1 MVFKTVFMLSLFFI
15 PFIVILLGVL
25 PYWWFTLSMWFLMG
39 LGMAG
44 IGLSVMHD
52 ANHGAYSKNA
62 RVNKL
67 LGYCLNVVG
76 GFDLNWRIQHNV
88 LHHTYTNIIG
98 MDEDVDA
105 GIVLRFSNSQPR
117 KAHHGFQHFYA
128 WFLYGLMSI
137 SWILIKDFI
146 QIIKYNRKDLLKS
159 QGSSLYKA
167 LISLALWK
175 SFYLAYIIFLPI
187 FLSGYVDIGLTIGG
201 FLLMHFVAGIFLT
214 TVFLCAHIVD
224 QTDFPL
230 PEEGGVINKNWYV
243 HQMETTANFSNKRSF
258 FSWFIGGLNYQIE
271 HHLFPTIC
279 HVHYYDLSKIVK
291 STAEEFNLPY
301 HANKSFLKALKHHA
315 AHLKEMGKAA

>member
-1 MVFKTVFMLSLFFI
+1 MVFKTVFMLLLFFV
-15 PFIVILLGVL
+15 PFILILLQVL
-25 PYWWFTLSMWFLMG
+25 PFWWFTLSMWFLMG

-62 RVNKL
+62 TVNKV

-117 KAHHGFQHFYA
+117 KAHHGFQHIYA

-137 SWILIKDFI
+137 SWILTKDFI
-146 QIIKYNRKDLLKS
+146 QIVKYNKKDLVKS
-159 QGSSLYKA
+159 QGTSLIKA
-167 LISLALWK
+167 LISLTLWK
-175 SFYLAYIIFLPI
+175 SFYLIYIILIPI
-187 FLSGYVDIGLTIGG
+187 FLTGNVGLTIGG
-201 FLLMHFVAGIFLT
+201 FLLMHFVAGLFLT

-230 PEEGGVINKNWYV
+230 PENDGVINKNWYV
-243 HQMETTANFSNKRSF
+243 HQMETTANFSNKKSL

-271 HHLFPTIC
+271 HHLFPSIC
-279 HVHYYDLSKIVK
+279 HVHYYELSKIVK

-301 HANKSFLKALKHHA
+301 HANKSFLTALKHHA